1 MTLDTTNISIS
12 EAMLNIQPNEQEVLY
27 DKIKN
32 ELSKF
37 GLTSNQSKVFL
48 FLEKNGSST
57 ATQVSNALKVPRTE
71 TYHLLTNL
79 QNRGL
84 VSASFQHPIKFI
96 ASPLDTAINI
106 LINTEKERVKN
117 LENKERDIV
126 ALWKTLPHFGI
137 NKEEISDGKFQI
149 LQGLNQMSGKISEVV
164 TNAKKSILMLATEK
178 DLMKFYHAGLL
189 ELLKDSKVEV
199 QLVSSSSSKTEYIFS
214 DSLKN
219 KVKRMPQKIKE
230 DLCFI
235 IKDDDEVILFI
246 KKTNETSQNMLAMW
260 TNSNSMTYTLKLLF
274 GYIWSN
280 SRYFKSKN
288 TK

>member
-1 MTLDTTNISIS
+1 MTMNTTNISIS
-12 EAMLNIQPNEQEVLY
+12 EAMLNIQPSEHEILY

-32 ELSKF
+32 ELAKF

-137 NKEEISDGKFQI
+137 NKEEVSDGKFQI
-149 LQGLNQMSGKISEVV
+149 LQGLNQMSGKINEVV

-199 QLVSSSSSKTEYIFS
+199 QLV
-214 DSLKN
+214 
-219 KVKRMPQKIKE
+219 
-230 DLCFI
+230 
-235 IKDDDEVILFI
+235 
-246 KKTNETSQNMLAMW
+246 
-260 TNSNSMTYTLKLLF
+260 
-274 GYIWSN
+274 
-280 SRYFKSKN
+280 
-288 TK
+288 

>member
-1 MTLDTTNISIS
+1 MTLDTTSISIS

-27 DKIKN
+27 EKIKT

-189 ELLKDSKVEV
+189 ELLKESKVEV

-214 DSLKN
+214 NSLRN

-260 TNSNSMTYTLKLLF
+260 TNSYSMTYTLKLLF

-288 TK
+288 IK

>member
-96 ASPLDTAINI
+96 ASPLDTAI
-106 LINTEKERVKN
+106 
-117 LENKERDIV
+117 
-126 ALWKTLPHFGI
+126 
-137 NKEEISDGKFQI
+137 
-149 LQGLNQMSGKISEVV
+149 
-164 TNAKKSILMLATEK
+164 
-178 DLMKFYHAGLL
+178 
-189 ELLKDSKVEV
+189 
-199 QLVSSSSSKTEYIFS
+199 
-214 DSLKN
+214 
-219 KVKRMPQKIKE
+219 
-230 DLCFI
+230 
-235 IKDDDEVILFI
+235 
-246 KKTNETSQNMLAMW
+246 
-260 TNSNSMTYTLKLLF
+260 TY
-274 GYIWSN
+274 
-280 SRYFKSKN
+280 
-288 TK
+288 

>member
-1 MTLDTTNISIS
+1 MTCNMTTDASNISSLKMHLDTASHDH
-12 EAMLNIQPNEQEVLY
+12 EALF
-27 DKIKN
+27 DKIRN

-37 GLTSNQSKVFL
+37 GLTPNQSKVFL

-178 DLMKFYHAGLL
+178 DLMK
-189 ELLKDSKVEV
+189 
-199 QLVSSSSSKTEYIFS
+199 
-214 DSLKN
+214 
-219 KVKRMPQKIKE
+219 
-230 DLCFI
+230 
-235 IKDDDEVILFI
+235 
-246 KKTNETSQNMLAMW
+246 
-260 TNSNSMTYTLKLLF
+260 
-274 GYIWSN
+274 
-280 SRYFKSKN
+280 
-288 TK
+288 